1 MIIFLAFRNTA
12 LSDTMDGQCLGRQV
26 KKEKITPDKRVP
38 CRQSPRRSPSP
49 VSMRVS
55 PKRPTETNHDFQSPG
70 PSKSSRKSDGQRAP
84 ASKVKVELQDD
95 SDEFSAVYET
105 EKDKKIVK
113 NLENEEWSSKHKN
126 TAKKESRLSLK
137 KPSPDK
143 PSPSKVS
150 SSAKGREK
158 RKIIVEDSDEEELP
172 SSKRSRNQ
180 PQIQEDEEDDF
191 FEVRPSQSR
200 GSSSKTTNME
210 TNSFHVEGSKENK
223 KSKSRS
229 SPRKKSR
236 NLSVEA
242 GSDEDL
248 FNVGLPVD
256 SPEKSPKKSTK
267 NSRTSPEKSKSPEK
281 AVSNRQRGTSNSE
294 NGHIIV
300 KEEIQEVR

>member
-95 SDEFSAVYET
+95 SDEFSAVYKT

-172 SSKRSRNQ
+172 RTKRSRNQ
-180 PQIQEDEEDDF
+180 RQIQEDEENDF

-210 TNSFHVEGSKENK
+210 TNLFDVEGSKENK
-223 KSKSRS
+223 ESKSRS

-248 FNVGLPVD
+248 FNVGLSVD

>member
-55 PKRPTETNHDFQSPG
+55 LKRPTETNPDFQSPG

-180 PQIQEDEEDDF
+180 PQIQEDEENDF

-210 TNSFHVEGSKENK
+210 TNLESSKENK
-223 KSKSRS
+223 ESKSRS

-236 NLSVEA
+236 NLSEEA

-256 SPEKSPKKSTK
+256 SPEKSSKKSTK
-267 NSRTSPEKSKSPEK
+267 HSRTSPEKSKSPEK

>member
-172 SSKRSRNQ
+172 RTKRSRNQ
-180 PQIQEDEEDDF
+180 RQIQEDEENDF

-210 TNSFHVEGSKENK
+210 TNLESSKENK
-223 KSKSRS
+223 ESKSRS

-236 NLSVEA
+236 NLSEEA

-256 SPEKSPKKSTK
+256 SPEKSSKKSTK
-267 NSRTSPEKSKSPEK
+267 HSRTSPEKSKSPEK
-281 AVSNRQRGTSNSE
+281 AVSNRQRETSNSE
-294 NGHIIV
+294 NGHIFV

>member
-1 MIIFLAFRNTA
+1 MVFRNTA
-12 LSDTMDGQCLGRQV
+12 LSDTVDGQCLGRQV
-26 KKEKITPDKRVP
+26 KKEKITPNKQVP
-38 CRQSPRRSPSP
+38 VRQSPRRSPSP

-55 PKRPTETNHDFQSPG
+55 PKNPDSKSPG
-70 PSKSSRKSDGQRAP
+70 PSKSSRKSDSQKAP
-84 ASKVKVELQDD
+84 TSRVKVELQDD

-105 EKDKKIVK
+105 EKEQKSVK
-113 NLENEEWSSKHKN
+113 TLENEEWSSKHKN
-126 TAKKESRLSLK
+126 TTKKESRLSLK

-180 PQIQEDEEDDF
+180 PQIQEDEEEDF

-200 GSSSKTTNME
+200 GSSSKTTNAE
-210 TNSFHVEGSKENK
+210 TDLFDVEVSKQNK
-223 KSKSRS
+223 ESKSRS
-229 SPRKKSR
+229 PPRKKGR
-236 NLSVEA
+236 NLSEEA
-242 GSDEDL
+242 VSDEDL
-248 FNVGLPVD
+248 FNVGLPED
-256 SPEKSPKKSTK
+256 SPKKSPKKSTK

-281 AVSNRQRGTSNSE
+281 TVSNRHKGISNSE

-300 KEEIQEVR
+300 KEEIQEVRSNMYEI